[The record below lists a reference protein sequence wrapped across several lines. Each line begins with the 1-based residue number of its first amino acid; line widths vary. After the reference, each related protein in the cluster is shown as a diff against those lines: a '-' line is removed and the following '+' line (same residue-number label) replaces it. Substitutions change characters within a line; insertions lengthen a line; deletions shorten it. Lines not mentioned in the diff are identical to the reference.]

1 MDGGLGT
8 SACYGPGFLLIIR
21 GKASRRAK
29 KKKEKEK
36 QKGKKEKEKQK
47 GKALESVIRD
57 T

>member
-1 MDGGLGT
+1 VDGGLGT

-29 KKKEKEK
+29 KKRKRKK
-36 QKGKKEKEKQK
+36 KGKKEKEKQK